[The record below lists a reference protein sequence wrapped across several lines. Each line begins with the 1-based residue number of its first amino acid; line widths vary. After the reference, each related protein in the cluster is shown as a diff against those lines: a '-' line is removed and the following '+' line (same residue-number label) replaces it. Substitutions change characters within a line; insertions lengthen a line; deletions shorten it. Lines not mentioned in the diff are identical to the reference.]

1 LIDILTRTL
10 LLISNAL
17 LIPVILALFGLLL
30 WTLVLCGGFV
40 REWYERR
47 EIVPLLNSALVALR
61 KHRPIAEAWNSLEA
75 APSGLPRRF
84 FLYAAGDHTS
94 EDVVEQALSLVEN
107 DIAAALGRHSFITR
121 ISPILGLMGTLIPLG
136 PALSG
141 LAQGNIQALS
151 GNLIVAFTATVIGLL
166 ISGISYGM
174 GLARRIW
181 YARDMTTLESLA
193 SAIQSH
199 PMVTHA

>member
-1 LIDILTRTL
+1 LLDILTRTL

-17 LIPVILALFGLLL
+17 LVPVILTLFGLLL
-30 WTLVLCGGFV
+30 WTLILCGGFV

-47 EIVPLLNSALVALR
+47 KIVPLLDRALIALR
-61 KHRPIAEAWNSLEA
+61 QHRPIAEAWINLEA

-84 FLYAAGDHTS
+84 FSYTAGNHTD
-94 EDVVEQALSLVEN
+94 EGVLEQALSLLEN
-107 DIAAALGRHSFITR
+107 DVAAALGRHSFITR
-121 ISPILGLMGTLIPLG
+121 IAPILGLMGTLIPLG

-141 LAQGNIQALS
+141 LAQGNMQALS

-174 GLARRIW
+174 GLGRRIW

-193 SAIQSH
+193 AAIESH
-199 PMVTHA
+199 RVVTHA

>member
-17 LIPVILALFGLLL
+17 LVPVIIALFGMLL
-30 WTLVLCGGFV
+30 WTLLLGGGFI
-40 REWYERR
+40 REWFERR
-47 EIVPLLNSALVALR
+47 KIVPLMARALVGLR
-61 KHRPIAEAWNSLEA
+61 QHRPFAQAWASLEA

-84 FLYAAGDHTS
+84 FSYVAGGNAD
-94 EDVVEQALSLVEN
+94 EDVVEQAISLLEN
-107 DIAAALGRHSFITR
+107 DVAAALGRHSFITR

-151 GNLIVAFTATVIGLL
+151 GNLIVAFTATVIGLF
-166 ISGISYGM
+166 ISGLSYGM
-174 GLARRIW
+174 GLTRRIW
-181 YARDMTTLESLA
+181 YARDMTTLEFLA

-199 PMVTHA
+199 PVVNNA

>member
-1 LIDILTRTL
+1 MIDILTRTL

-17 LIPVILALFGLLL
+17 LIPVIVVLFGLLV
-30 WTLVLCGGFV
+30 WTLILSGGFV

-47 EIVPLLNSALVALR
+47 KIVPLMNRALVVLR
-61 KHRPIAEAWNSLEA
+61 QHRSFAEAWANLEA

-84 FLYAAGDHTS
+84 SSYIGGSHDN
-94 EDVVEQALSLVEN
+94 EDVVEQALSLLDN
-107 DIAAALGRHSFITR
+107 DVAAALGRHSFITR

-181 YARDMTTLESLA
+181 YARDMTALESLA

-199 PMVTHA
+199 RVVTHA